1 MRSGLARTRHC
12 SRLALLVFAVCLPC
26 SCCTSPTGLDE
37 SSAPEA
43 TTIATYNI
51 KHGLGMDGSIDLE
64 RVARVLE
71 ALDADVIALQE
82 VDERASRSGD
92 VDQADWL
99 GRRLGMS
106 SRFGAF
112 MPFQGGRYG
121 LALLTRIPIASHAV
135 WRLTDGNEPRVALAV
150 TLRPEDGAPFTVVVV
165 HFDWVDDDGFRFT
178 QAEETIEGLRS
189 LDTPW
194 VVIGDF
200 NDTPGSRTIDAFLS
214 EGRNVAKT
222 PGAESTFPSDRPVIE
237 IDFIIT
243 GPDDAWSTTRSTV
256 IPETVASDHRPV
268 IATIRAAD

>member
-1 MRSGLARTRHC
+1 MRPVLPRMRQP
-12 SRLALLVFAVCLPC
+12 SRLLLLLFAACLPC
-26 SCCTSPTGLDE
+26 SSCTSPSGLDE
-37 SSAPEA
+37 TRAA
-43 TTIATYNI
+43 KAITVATYNI
-51 KHGLGMDGSIDLE
+51 KHGLGMDGAIDLE

-82 VDERASRSGD
+82 IDQNASRSGD

-106 SRFGAF
+106 SRFGSF

-121 LALLTRIPIASHAV
+121 LALLTRFPIESHSV

-150 TLRPEDGAPFTVVVV
+150 TLRPDDGAPFTVVVV

-200 NDTPGSRTIDAFLS
+200 NDTPGSRTIDAFLT

-222 PGAESTFPSDRPVIE
+222 AGAESTFPSDRPVIE

-243 GPDDAWSTTRSTV
+243 GPGDAWSTAGSTV

-268 IATIRAAD
+268 IATIRTAE